1 MEHEAYRP
9 GAQVLGDWN
18 IVSCLGAGSY
28 GKVFEIER
36 SEFGQTYRAAL
47 KVITVPQSS
56 AEVRSVISEG
66 MSVSQA
72 EAYFHGIVEE
82 LMHEFSIMF
91 KLKGTANIVSCE
103 DLRVLE
109 HPDGIG
115 WDILIRME
123 LLHPL
128 LPYVYQHRYLQG
140 AGALSTVQHHPPR
153 HQAGKYLHFGQW
165 RLQARRFRHRA
176 HDRADDL
183 WSVQKGNVPL
193 HGSRGLRLEGI
204 RLQR

>member
-91 KLKGTANIVSCE
+91 KLS
-103 DLRVLE
+103 
-109 HPDGIG
+109 
-115 WDILIRME
+115 LIHISE
-123 LLHPL
+123 P
-128 LPYVYQHRYLQG
+128 
-140 AGALSTVQHHPPR
+140 TR
-153 HQAGKYLHFGQW
+153 H
-165 RLQARRFRHRA
+165 
-176 HDRADDL
+176 
-183 WSVQKGNVPL
+183 
-193 HGSRGLRLEGI
+193 
-204 RLQR
+204 

>member
-1 MEHEAYRP
+1 MEYSVDA
-9 GAQVLGDWN
+9 AVLDGWN
-18 IVSCLGAGSY
+18 ITRLLGEGSY

-128 LPYVYQHRYLQG
+128 VR
-140 AGALSTVQHHPPR
+140 ANTC
-153 HQAGKYLHFGQW
+153 
-165 RLQARRFRHRA
+165 RR
-176 HDRADDL
+176 
-183 WSVQKGNVPL
+183 
-193 HGSRGLRLEGI
+193 
-204 RLQR
+204 